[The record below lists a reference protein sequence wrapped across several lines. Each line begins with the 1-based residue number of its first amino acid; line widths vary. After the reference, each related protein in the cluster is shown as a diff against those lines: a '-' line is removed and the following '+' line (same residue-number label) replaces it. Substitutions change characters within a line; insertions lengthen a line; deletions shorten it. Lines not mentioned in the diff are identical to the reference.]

1 MIPISLPLPRRAN
14 LPATFGLKASFAL
27 FALLP
32 LRVCRPATGLSVD
45 RQQQLAIDPCVC
57 PQPIIIMAAGEA
69 GRVARSGSWRWHSSD
84 GSPARSWLYGELT
97 FSTLPRLRGRIGV
110 NERRKPIGVSMVFLG
125 LSAGQ
130 LLTQG
135 ADTRVHGQLHGA
147 AYSEIG
153 LHLQL

>member
-1 MIPISLPLPRRAN
+1 LRRTFVLTTHRCATAIELPRDAANAMPGTTTSAERLTYAAPEHGRMIPISLPLPRRAN

-69 GRVARSGSWRWHSSD
+69 GRVARSGVV
-84 GSPARSWLYGELT
+84 ALALE
-97 FSTLPRLRGRIGV
+97 
-110 NERRKPIGVSMVFLG
+110 
-125 LSAGQ
+125 
-130 LLTQG
+130 
-135 ADTRVHGQLHGA
+135 
-147 AYSEIG
+147 
-153 LHLQL
+153 